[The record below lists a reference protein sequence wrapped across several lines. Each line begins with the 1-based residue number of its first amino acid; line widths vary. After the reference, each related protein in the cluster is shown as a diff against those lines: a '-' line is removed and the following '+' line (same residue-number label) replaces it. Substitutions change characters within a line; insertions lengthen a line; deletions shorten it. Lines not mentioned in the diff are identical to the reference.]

1 MAAGKR
7 VDGRRLEELRPI
19 TLVPH
24 CLKFPAGSVR
34 VEAGGTVVLCAASVQ
49 EIVPPFLVGS
59 GKGWVTAEYAMLPGS
74 TPTRKDRR
82 TDGRAEEIRRLIGRC
97 LRQAVD
103 TSKLGERTIMLDCDV
118 LQADG
123 GTRTASVTGAWV
135 ALALAIQKLRR
146 EGLLKANPLR
156 AQVAAVSVGVV
167 DGRAMLDLCYHE
179 DAAAEVDMNVA
190 MTSGGGLV
198 EAQATAE
205 REPFDRRRLDAML
218 DLAAKGCRRLF
229 RLQRQALAAPP
240 GARP

>member
-7 VDGRRLEELRPI
+7 LDGRRPDELRPM
-19 TLVPH
+19 TFVPR

-49 EIVPPFLVGS
+49 ESVPPFLTGS

-82 TDGRAEEIRRLIGRC
+82 TDGRTEEIRRLIGRC

-103 TSKLGERTIMLDCDV
+103 TNKLGERTIMLDCDV

-135 ALALAIQKLRR
+135 ALALAVQKLRR
-146 EGLLKANPLR
+146 DGLLKANPLR

-167 DGRAMLDLCYHE
+167 DGRAMLDLCYQE
-179 DAAAEVDMNVA
+179 DSAAEVDMNVA
-190 MTSGGGLV
+190 MTSRGGLV

-205 REPFDRRRLDAML
+205 REPFDRRRLEAML

-229 RLQRQALAAPP
+229 RLQRQALEPREEA
-240 GARP
+240 GR